1 MKVLIFGGAGYVG
14 YELVKCFLDN
24 GDTVAICDAFCN
36 GDESARDKVSALGAI
51 TVHEGTIADKNA
63 VRQAIEE
70 FSPDLVYNL
79 AALHYIP
86 YCIEHPD
93 EVYETNYQGLQN
105 IIQVLR
111 GYPQT
116 RFIFASSASVYG
128 SPDQQCT
135 LDAAVDP
142 NDIYGASK
150 LAGEGLIK
158 YQLSNFVIM
167 RLFNVYGNL
176 DPHPHLI
183 PKVARAA
190 VRGENLELGAM
201 ESRRDFVHVSDVAQA
216 FFVARNAQSGDTHII
231 ATGETHSVKEVVDRI
246 YQLAGSSGEATYG
259 TASNMRAKDASSLCG
274 DPSTLRALGW
284 ASAVG
289 FDDGLRSAIDSARAE
304 QRFDVERS

>member
-24 GDTVAICDAFCN
+24 GDTVAIYDAFCN
-36 GDESARDKVSALGAI
+36 GDASARDKVSALGSI
-51 TVHEGTIADKNA
+51 TVFEGTIADKKA
-63 VRQAIEE
+63 VRRAIEE
-70 FSPDLVYNL
+70 FCPDAVYNL

-86 YCIEHPD
+86 YCIQHPD
-93 EVYETNYQGLQN
+93 EVYETNYQGLQS
-105 IIQVLR
+105 IIQTLR
-111 GYPQT
+111 DYPHT
-116 RFIFASSASVYG
+116 KFIFASSASIYG

-135 LDAAVDP
+135 LDTPVDP

-167 RLFNVYGNL
+167 RLFNVYGSL

-201 ESRRDFVHVSDVAQA
+201 ESRRDFVHVTDAARA

-246 YQLAGSSGEATYG
+246 YQLAGSSGRVIYG
-259 TASNMRAKDASSLCG
+259 TSGNMRAKDASYLSG
-274 DPSTLRALGW
+274 DSSALRALGW
-284 ASAVG
+284 APVVG

-304 QRFDVERS
+304 QRLDVEKL

>member
-24 GDTVAICDAFCN
+24 GDTVAIYDAFCN
-36 GDESARDKVSALGAI
+36 GDTSAHDKVSALGSV
-51 TVHEGTIADKNA
+51 TVFEGTIADKKA
-63 VRQAIEE
+63 VRRAIEE
-70 FSPDLVYNL
+70 FCPDVVYNL

-86 YCIEHPD
+86 YCIQHPD

-111 GYPQT
+111 DYPQT
-116 RFIFASSASVYG
+116 KFIFASSASVYG

-135 LDAAVDP
+135 LDTPVDP

-167 RLFNVYGNL
+167 RLFNVYGSL

-190 VRGENLELGAM
+190 VRGEDLELGAM
-201 ESRRDFVHVSDVAQA
+201 EAKRDFVHVTDVARA
-216 FFVARNAQSGDTHII
+216 FFVARNGCPGDTYIV
-231 ATGETHSVKEVVDRI
+231 ATGETHSVKEVVDKI
-246 YQLAGSSGEATYG
+246 YQLSGSLGKVTYG
-259 TASNMRAKDASSLCG
+259 TVGNIRAKDASYLSG
-274 DPSTLRALGW
+274 DYSALRALGW
-284 ASAVG
+284 APMVQ
-289 FDDGLRSAIDSARAE
+289 FDEGLRSAIDAALVEKRSAKN
-304 QRFDVERS
+304 